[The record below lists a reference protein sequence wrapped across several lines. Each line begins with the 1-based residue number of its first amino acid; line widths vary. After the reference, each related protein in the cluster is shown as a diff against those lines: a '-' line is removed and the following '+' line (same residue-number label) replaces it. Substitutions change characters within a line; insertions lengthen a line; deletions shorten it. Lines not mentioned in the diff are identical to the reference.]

1 MKNFF
6 ASVALIC
13 LFMACN
19 TGGDKQ
25 ANDGDAAASATPAD
39 SSETFTPVDT
49 STEFIETF
57 SSNLDPWLKRT
68 TKVTTLRLDNFSYVD
83 NWVEDSLVVSQAN
96 LTPDFYKT
104 YKPLLVFSPDS
115 SKVLDMG
122 SYGTMISKNSN
133 GQTTMVQGEPDSEI
147 AVLDRATRKKRRIF
161 FFGPGT
167 AVEKGFWM
175 NDSTIVLA
183 GKSEDSASKIKPI
196 IWTVRLEP
204 NSNLYKRYEPR
215 Q

>member
-1 MKNFF
+1 MKNFL
-6 ASVALIC
+6 AAIALIC
-13 LFMACN
+13 LFAACN
-19 TGGDKQ
+19 SGGD
-25 ANDGDAAASATPAD
+25 TEAD
-39 SSETFTPVDT
+39 RDSTTALNADTTETFTPIDT

-57 SSNLDPWLKRT
+57 SSNLEPWLKRT

-83 NWVEDSLVVSQAN
+83 NWVEDSLTVSQAN
-96 LTPDFYKT
+96 LTPEFYKT
-104 YKPLLVFSPDS
+104 YKPLLIFSPDS

-122 SYGTMISKNSN
+122 SYGAMVSKNAN
-133 GQTTMVQGEPDSEI
+133 GQTNIVQGEPDSEI
-147 AVLDRATRKKRRIF
+147 AVLDVATRKRRRVF

-167 AVEKGFWM
+167 SIEKGFWM

-183 GKSEDSASKIKPI
+183 GKTEDSATAIKPV

-204 NSNLYKRYEPR
+204 DNNVYKRYEPR

>member
-6 ASVALIC
+6 ASIACIC
-13 LFMACN
+13 LMIACN
-19 TGGDKQ
+19 TSGDKQ
-25 ANDGDAAASATPAD
+25 TDTDTTTTI
-39 SSETFTPVDT
+39 SSSDTAETFSPVDT

-57 SSNLDPWLKRT
+57 SSNLEPWLKRT

-83 NWVEDSLVVSQAN
+83 NWVEDSLIVSQAN
-96 LTPDFYKT
+96 LTPEFYKT
-104 YKPLLVFSPDS
+104 YKPLLIFSPDS

-122 SYGTMISKNSN
+122 SYGSMVSKNSS

-147 AVLDRATRKKRRIF
+147 AVLDRLTRKKRRIF
-161 FFGPGT
+161 YFGPGT
-167 AVEKGFWM
+167 AIEKGFWM

-183 GKSEDSASKIKPI
+183 GKTEDSNVVKPV
-196 IWTVRLEP
+196 IWTVKLEG
-204 NSNLYKRYEPR
+204 NSNFYKRYEPR

>member
-1 MKNFF
+1 MKNFL
-6 ASVALIC
+6 ATIALIS
-13 LFMACN
+13 LFAACN
-19 TGGDKQ
+19 SGGDAQ
-25 ANDGDAAASATPAD
+25 ADRDTTALTPD
-39 SSETFTPVDT
+39 TTETFTPVDT

-57 SSNLDPWLKRT
+57 SSNLQPWLQRT

-83 NWVEDSLVVSQAN
+83 NWVEDSLTVSPAN
-96 LTPDFYKT
+96 ITPEFYKT

-122 SYGTMISKNSN
+122 TYGAMVSKNAN

-147 AVLDRATRKKRRIF
+147 AVLDVATRKRRRVF

-167 AVEKGFWM
+167 MIEKGFWM
-175 NDSTIVLA
+175 NDSTIILA
-183 GKSEDSASKIKPI
+183 GKTEDSATTVKPV

-204 NSNLYKRYEPR
+204 ASNVYKRYEPR

>member
-6 ASVALIC
+6 ASLALIC
-13 LFMACN
+13 MFVACN

-25 ANDGDAAASATPAD
+25 TDNDDTTDTATFD
-39 SSETFTPVDT
+39 TTETFTPVDT

-57 SSNLDPWLKRT
+57 SSNLEPWLKRT

-83 NWVEDSLVVSQAN
+83 NWVEDSLTVSQAN
-96 LTPDFYKT
+96 LSADFYKT

-115 SKVLDMG
+115 SRVLDMG
-122 SYGTMISKNSN
+122 SYGAMVGKNSS
-133 GQTTMVQGEPDSEI
+133 GQTTLVQGEPDSEI
-147 AVLDRATRKKRRIF
+147 AVLDRATRKRRRVF

-183 GKSEDSASKIKPI
+183 GKSEDSASVVKPV
-196 IWTVRLEP
+196 IWTVKLEP
-204 NSNLYKRYEPR
+204 QSNLYKRYEPR